1 MPGAN
6 GKNMITRREAIIAI
20 GGLAVAVRAFA
31 ADEVTVKGEMVCAK
45 CYLNRPDAKECQ
57 DVLLIKDATGATTE
71 YYVTKNKVSQESG
84 EACTQAIPATIVGAV
99 SEKDGRKWITASK
112 ITKH

>member
-1 MPGAN
+1 
-6 GKNMITRREAIIAI
+6 MITRREAIIAI